1 MCLWKE
7 KPMGHGYCF
16 AYRLAYTFFCYCFH
30 SVAKPCLTLCDP
42 MDCSPPG
49 SSVYGLSQAGILEW
63 VAITSSWVS
72 SQPRD
77 QTHIS
82 CDFCT
87 VGGFFTTEPPGKP
100 PVYMCVCTYMYHIF
114 FIHSSV
120 DGNLDDF
127 HILAIVNNAAMNARM
142 HVAPHQNKCFQG
154 F

>member
-1 MCLWKE
+1 M
-7 KPMGHGYCF
+7 P
-16 AYRLAYTFFCYCFH
+16 
-30 SVAKPCLTLCDP
+30 
-42 MDCSPPG
+42 
-49 SSVYGLSQAGILEW
+49 SSR
-63 VAITSSWVS
+63 VS